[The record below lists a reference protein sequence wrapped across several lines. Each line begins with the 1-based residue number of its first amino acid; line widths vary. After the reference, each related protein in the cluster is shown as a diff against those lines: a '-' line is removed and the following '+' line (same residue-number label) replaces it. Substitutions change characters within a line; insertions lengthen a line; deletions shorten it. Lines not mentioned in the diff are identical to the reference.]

1 MADKLTPEEERH
13 ELLRKINNKMGWAV
27 FLLVLITLNTC
38 ELADD
43 VEDAI
48 RRDEVPAAAAAPS
61 APAQPQPAQS
71 SPEGAT

>member
-1 MADKLTPEEERH
+1 MADTRTPEEERH

-43 VEDAI
+43 LKDAV
-48 RRDEVPAAAAAPS
+48 RRDDSPPVAESTPAA
-61 APAQPQPAQS
+61 PQPAQ
-71 SPEGAT
+71 PTAEGAS